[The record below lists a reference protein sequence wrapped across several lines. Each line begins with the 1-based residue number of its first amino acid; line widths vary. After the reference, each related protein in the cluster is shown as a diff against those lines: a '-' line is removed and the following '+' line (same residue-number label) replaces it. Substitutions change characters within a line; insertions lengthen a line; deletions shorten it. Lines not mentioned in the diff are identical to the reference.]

1 MFVLASCADLGD
13 PCATAQNQGR
23 NSGLIVFFTGSTSE
37 RRRAGKRGALPVLPS
52 QLTVVV
58 VVLVTVTMVVIVN
71 MVRWVD
77 LYDVRADTG
86 VSGAVLCRIE
96 ASPGVPVRGS
106 TKVGRLERGPG
117 LTPFSGP
124 LLAQGYSGE
133 PMIPAAV
140 SCANQTGSSPVK
152 WSLMA
157 PLTASA
163 SHSRGSRLVRQS

>member
-1 MFVLASCADLGD
+1 MFVLASCADLGG
-13 PCATAQNQGR
+13 PCAAAQNQGR

-37 RRRAGKRGALPVLPS
+37 QRRAGQQGALPVLPS
-52 QLTVVV
+52 QLTVA

-71 MVRWVD
+71 MVLRVD

-86 VSGAVLCRIE
+86 ISGAVLCRIE

-124 LLAQGYSGE
+124 FWLRCSR
-133 PMIPAAV
+133 V
-140 SCANQTGSSPVK
+140 NQ
-152 WSLMA
+152 
-157 PLTASA
+157 
-163 SHSRGSRLVRQS
+163 